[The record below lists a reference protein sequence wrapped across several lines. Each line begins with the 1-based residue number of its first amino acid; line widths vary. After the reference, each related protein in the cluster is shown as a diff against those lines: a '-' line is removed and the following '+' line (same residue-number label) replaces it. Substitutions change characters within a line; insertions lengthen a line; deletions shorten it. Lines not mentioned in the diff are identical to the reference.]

1 MNIIALVIEFL
12 VSTNTK
18 KKIKLLLLP
27 KIRKMYYLF
36 LFLDNG
42 RVYKRL
48 DSVVNLLQTKQD
60 HASTRVTMVLHKIF
74 NLLSPCQQKLHCRHS
89 LEL

>member
-1 MNIIALVIEFL
+1 
-12 VSTNTK
+12 
-18 KKIKLLLLP
+18 
-27 KIRKMYYLF
+27 MYYLF

-60 HASTRVTMVLHKIF
+60 HASTRVTMVLHKIL
-74 NLLSPCQQKLHCRHS
+74 NLLSPCKQKLHCRHS